1 MALRILGWPGGAQ
14 ERHFPIGTTFRF
26 LGEVIF
32 RREPVVEILRNIHAK
47 YPGEI
52 SRLDARVESVI
63 SGASAG
69 MRPCCV
75 SGVNFFPVP
84 ARSGHE
90 SQGQIGSK
98 EINLAVPELFRT
110 IEESG
115 FSSWIRKSDSVF
127 GFYFIL
133 LFHTIGLS
141 LLVGANAVVDLRIL
155 GVASDLPLKPLK
167 RFFGIMWVGLAINV
181 TTGILL
187 LTAYPTKAL
196 TNPVFYVKLSF
207 IGLAVIT
214 MQRINSRLFADAS
227 LSEAAMIAKGK
238 TMAKCSLLFWLGA
251 ITAGRLLS
259 ETYTY
264 LTYGHS
270 VAR

>member
-1 MALRILGWPGGAQ
+1 MRLGRVCLVG
-14 ERHFPIGTTFRF
+14 IF
-26 LGEVIF
+26 L
-32 RREPVVEILRNIHAK
+32 
-47 YPGEI
+47 
-52 SRLDARVESVI
+52 
-63 SGASAG
+63 
-69 MRPCCV
+69 
-75 SGVNFFPVP
+75 
-84 ARSGHE
+84 RSGLIWARE
-90 SQGQIGSK
+90 SGIQIGLK
-98 EINLAVPELFRT
+98 EINLAVPEFFRT

-167 RFFGIMWVGLAINV
+167 RFFAIMWAGLAINV

-214 MQRINSRLFADAS
+214 MQRINTRLFTDAS